1 MRILI
6 PNYTLADSFTEN
18 VSFTLEK
25 MGHDVI
31 HMGPISTRKAYSKLG
46 RVISDLKQKAFP
58 QLSAQ
63 EKFILESIQSVK
75 IDVMVSLTQSL
86 DEEVLHACKQK
97 GIVTI
102 SWWGDTAANMKKMG
116 LFSSYWDFV
125 YIKDAYAARKLKSL
139 NIPAEQLFEGM
150 NPFWHKPICEQANEE
165 VIIAGSFYDYRQYLT
180 KKLIDKNIE
189 LGLYGPPLPT
199 WCDPH
204 IKRLH
209 KNKYVVKEEKAKIFG
224 QGLAVL
230 NSTAM
235 SEFDS
240 VNCRAFEIA
249 GCGGLQILENRSS
262 ITSCF
267 EPGKE
272 LLVYNTFDELLDLIE
287 RAKKYPAEMKL
298 IRENGIKRAHSD
310 HTYEKRLNYILSKL

>member
-1 MRILI
+1 MRILV
-6 PNYTLADSFTEN
+6 PNYTLADSFTDN
-18 VSFTLEK
+18 VFFTLEK
-25 MGHDVI
+25 MGHEVI
-31 HMGPISTRKAYSKLG
+31 HMGPISTLKAYSKLG

-58 QLSAQ
+58 QLSVQ
-63 EKFILESIQSVK
+63 EKFILETIRSKK
-75 IDVMVSLTQSL
+75 IDVMLSLTQSL
-86 DEEVLHACKQK
+86 DEEVLYACRQK

-125 YIKDAYAARKLKSL
+125 YIKDAYAAWKLKSL
-139 NIPAEQLFEGM
+139 DIPAEQLFEAM
-150 NPFWHKPICEQANEE
+150 NPTWHKPIYEQDNEE

-180 KKLIDKNIE
+180 KKLIDQNIE

-199 WCDPH
+199 WCDPR

-209 KNKYVVKEEKAKIFG
+209 KNKYVVKEEKAKVFG

-272 LLVYNTFDELLDLIE
+272 LLVYNTFDELLDLID

-298 IRENGIKRAHSD
+298 IRQNGAKRAHSD
-310 HTYEKRLNYILSKL
+310 HTYEKRLSYILSKL